1 MYDAR
6 SLPPQLT
13 GRVPL
18 AEPDRAREP
27 SHPFPHAFAPY
38 SGSLGSVKYT
48 VSVDTQP
55 PADSPELDALQRAG
69 VIYLLR
75 RGLDS
80 VETIEGEDGSEVE
93 LLESFLAVH
102 PTGALLKVVV
112 DAPSLEEAEEAVRA
126 VTDEILEGSDLL
138 GEWVV
143 SKCEVELHPDLA
155 EESLDEANRPGISSA
170 SPSGLTAHPADGT
183 APSGLSEEEREAL
196 RARICALAPVLA
208 AFGVASFGHFTE
220 PDEEDDEAPGEPL
233 VSHEVAEL
241 AAGALAY
248 SMDIFLDELFMDLA
262 VLTEES
268 SNAAQCDGPMMQLDS
283 LPSQF
288 SLQYDERF
296 ARHLVVTAVTLTG
309 RMTQPGFENLNCV
322 AEELLLRLLLQTAE
336 VTLELYGLMDQ
347 DVATAWEYFVEG
359 VYEDM
364 DHEWLYDPSMDGIDQ
379 DPAAAHLGIAPMGLK
394 NWFTPFNEGRYVH
407 PFATYEDEA
416 PSAAD
421 L

>member
-1 MYDAR
+1 M
-6 SLPPQLT
+6 SVWPNLT
-13 GRVPL
+13 DP
-18 AEPDRAREP
+18 ADRLIR
-27 SHPFPHAFAPY
+27 FPHAFAPC

-69 VIYLLR
+69 VIHLLR

-80 VETIEGEDGSEVE
+80 VAGIEGEDGSEVE

-102 PTGALLKVVV
+102 PTGALLKVIV
-112 DAPSLEEAEEAVRA
+112 DAPSLEDAEEAVRA
-126 VTDEILEGSDLL
+126 VAEEHLEGSDLL
-138 GEWVV
+138 GEWMV

-155 EESLDEANRPGISSA
+155 EQSLDEADGPGISSA
-170 SPSGLTAHPADGT
+170 SPSSLAPGPDDST
-183 APSGLSEEEREAL
+183 PSGLSEEEREAL
-196 RARICALAPVLA
+196 RARICAMAPVLA
-208 AFGVASFGHFTE
+208 AFGVASFGHFTD

-248 SMDIFLDELFMDLA
+248 AMEIFLDELFMDLA

-268 SNAAQCDGPMMQLDS
+268 SNAAQCDRPMMQLDG

-288 SLQYDERF
+288 ALRYDERF

-309 RMTQPGFENLNCV
+309 RMTQPGFESLACV

-347 DVATAWEYFVEG
+347 DVATAWECFADG

-364 DHEWLYDPSMDGIDQ
+364 DHEWLYDPSMDGLDQ
-379 DPAAAHLGIAPMGLK
+379 DPAAARLGIAPMGLK
-394 NWFTPFNEGRYVH
+394 DWFTPFNEGRYVH
-407 PFATYEDEA
+407 PFAIYEDEA